1 VLVEENRPK
10 DIIAYVTAR
19 GMQAKVTVTLRGV
32 ACKNYFRA
40 RVWDQRRKGL
50 RESESEKERESEER
64 VREKVRESES
74 ERERDKKRETYR
86 EIDR

>member
-50 RESESEKERESEER
+50 RERVRVRKIERVRRESER
-64 VREKVRESES
+64 K
-74 ERERDKKRETYR
+74 
-86 EIDR
+86 